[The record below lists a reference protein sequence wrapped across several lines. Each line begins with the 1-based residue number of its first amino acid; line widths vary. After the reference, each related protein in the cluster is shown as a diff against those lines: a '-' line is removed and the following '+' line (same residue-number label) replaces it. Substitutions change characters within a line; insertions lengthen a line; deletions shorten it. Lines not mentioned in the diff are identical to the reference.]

1 MRRKVTTTTTTVE
14 TVEETM
20 PSLTRTESEVIRSVA
35 LLNEWQDVCGIG
47 EEVLGRPLSKNE
59 AWAAGR
65 AAANLWSDL
74 TGLPHPSY
82 ALMPKRSTGKNYAA
96 HLKAVYPPSWHERVA
111 TVVRAIASRNAVAN
125 GFQEYGAPPEEH
137 PLEGTLL
144 HEMFGGVDAT
154 GS

>member
-1 MRRKVTTTTTTVE
+1 MKRTTTTTTTVV
-14 TVEETM
+14 VEETT

-47 EEVLGRPLSKNE
+47 EEVVGRPLTKNE

-65 AAANLWSDL
+65 AAANLWVEL
-74 TGLPHPSY
+74 TGLSHPSY

-96 HLKAVYPPSWHERVA
+96 HLKAVYPPSWHERIA
-111 TVVRAIASRNAVAN
+111 TVVRAVVSRNAVAN
-125 GFQEYGAPPEEH
+125 GFSEYSAPSEQH